1 MFLVL
6 LTTLASEVVFVKMP
20 LRLRKRKAKRREEY
34 LLNRDYE
41 LESSRVRYDADAEQR
56 RASTRDMYRANLESN
71 RASKRW
77 QQEKNSVA
85 VRASKKRRYEL
96 NSDEKRTSKRES
108 LHGAR
113 VSNYNGTAANAGNIT
128 VNIVLLGN
136 KRGNYNG
143 WILSYNR
150 IQLLLN
156 CTTCIPIY

>member
-1 MFLVL
+1 M
-6 LTTLASEVVFVKMP
+6 S

-56 RASTRDMYRANLESN
+56 WASARDMYVYRANLESN

-85 VRASKKRRYEL
+85 MRASKKLRYEL
-96 NSDEKRTSKRES
+96 NSRASKRES
-108 LHGAR
+108 LAR
-113 VSNYNGTAANAGNIT
+113 EFRLNKWNSCKCNIT

-136 KRGNYNG
+136 KRTTAGFYRT
-143 WILSYNR
+143 IVFSYFYIVLHVYLYTSSHLFKKMNETR
-150 IQLLLN
+150 YKKHSL
-156 CTTCIPIY
+156 